1 MKPRDGMIS
10 AKVRT
15 VMPETAE
22 HQAKMWLALLLRLT
36 DVAPDWLAMKGIDSA
51 LTGVGDVDSIAPLAE
66 WPLITEEFRR
76 WAVQEGLGPV
86 VVCPHAPFLLHL
98 VALSP
103 MRPEFFELDVN
114 RRKVFLGSTLFRP
127 ADVAALAVVDQ
138 YGLRRLRP
146 GAEGLLKLVQ
156 NGCSRGGKA
165 KPEALRMKGV
175 RELLREDPE
184 GVRQFAPLFGLGHKA
199 VVRAAEAVV
208 AGSWDRTA
216 ILTMEAA
223 CLARSVREPDAVVA
237 RLRFRYQRQRCPVL
251 VTVLQHGR
259 RVEDRER
266 WLGEV
271 SATHQVFS

>member
-1 MKPRDGMIS
+1 
-10 AKVRT
+10 
-15 VMPETAE
+15 
-22 HQAKMWLALLLRLT
+22 
-36 DVAPDWLAMKGIDSA
+36 
-51 LTGVGDVDSIAPLAE
+51 
-66 WPLITEEFRR
+66 
-76 WAVQEGLGPV
+76 
-86 VVCPHAPFLLHL
+86 
-98 VALSP
+98 
-103 MRPEFFELDVN
+103 
-114 RRKVFLGSTLFRP
+114 
-127 ADVAALAVVDQ
+127 
-138 YGLRRLRP
+138 
-146 GAEGLLKLVQ
+146 
-156 NGCSRGGKA
+156 
-165 KPEALRMKGV
+165 MKGV